1 MKYTKIKILLLLFI
15 FMISPIAFAGE
26 CTILLHGM
34 GRTHVSM
41 ELIEKAL
48 KEQGHSVWNKNYE
61 STEIP
66 IKTLA
71 DIVINNALD
80 DCAKVKSSH
89 DKINFV
95 THSLGG
101 ILVRAYLQDKTINN
115 LGRVV
120 MLSPPNHGSEI
131 VDLLKDNFIYQK
143 WMGPVGQQ
151 IGRADNSVPNQL
163 KPIQAEIGVIAG
175 SSTSDPWFSPFIPG
189 DDDGK
194 VSVESTRLD
203 EMKDFIVIESGH
215 SFIMRNKEAIQQ
227 ILNFLEHGH
236 FCHPSGGKDVMQQ
249 VESILE

>member
-1 MKYTKIKILLLLFI
+1 MKNPTHKVLLF
-15 FMISPIAFAGE
+15 FFFFLVSPIVFSRE

-41 ELIEKAL
+41 GLIESAL

-61 STEIP
+61 STEVP
-66 IKTLA
+66 IKALA
-71 DIVINNALD
+71 DTVINNALD
-80 DCAKVKSSH
+80 GCAKNKPN
-89 DKINFV
+89 KINFV

-101 ILVRAYLQDKTINN
+101 ILVRAYLQNKTINN
-115 LGRVV
+115 IGRIV

-131 VDLLKDNFIYQK
+131 ADLLKDNFIYQK
-143 WMGPVGQQ
+143 WMGPAGQE
-151 IGRADNSVPNQL
+151 IGIQGSSIPNQL

-215 SFIMRNKEAIQQ
+215 SFIMRNEEAIQQ
-227 ILNFLEHGH
+227 ILNFLQHGH
-236 FCHPSGGKDVMQQ
+236 FCHLLAATDKVQN
-249 VESILE
+249 VESEFE